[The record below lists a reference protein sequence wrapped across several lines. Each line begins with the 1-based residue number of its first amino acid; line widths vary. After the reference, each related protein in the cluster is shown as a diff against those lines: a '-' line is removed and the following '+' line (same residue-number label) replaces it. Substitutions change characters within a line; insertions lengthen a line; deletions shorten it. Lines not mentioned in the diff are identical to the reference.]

1 MHYFVV
7 IMPTVLYC
15 AFIAIALAVEYKKND
30 EKQEN
35 FDNTQI
41 RKTKKDLDRKF
52 NESDED
58 LANILIDLEPS
69 IGGVSNLGIQF
80 AVAGNK

>member
-15 AFIAIALAVEYKKND
+15 AYIAIALAVEYKKND

-80 AVAGNK
+80 TVAGNK